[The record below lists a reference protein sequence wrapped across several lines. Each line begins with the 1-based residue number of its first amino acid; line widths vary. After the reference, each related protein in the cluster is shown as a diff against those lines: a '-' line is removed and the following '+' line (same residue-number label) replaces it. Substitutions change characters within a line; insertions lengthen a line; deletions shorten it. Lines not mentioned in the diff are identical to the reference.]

1 MVLEIQQNPVNKQK
15 RVNKI
20 IQTLFL
26 LAASKRIASSKSEN
40 LLSISKFISRI
51 EINFW
56 NFAPEGFEAEKM
68 QM

>member
-1 MVLEIQQNPVNKQK
+1 MALEIQQNPVNKQK

-51 EINFW
+51 EINF
-56 NFAPEGFEAEKM
+56 
-68 QM
+68 